1 MEQRIP
7 LRRITTALASCLT
20 ALLVACGSALPPI
33 PLQSPVLT
41 PTLPVPPTPF
51 QTVQAGSTQTPIV
64 LPTATL
70 GGPAP
75 QPTPGVAQPT
85 AAVGQPQPQ
94 PVEPTVQLPPSV
106 TPLPSPTIDLTAVFG
121 PQVTPNTKAT
131 SFAVILTITALAASP
146 TYPPTST
153 PRPRRRPIIIGAGAS
168 GQQNNLPATTE
179 PRKSGIKVQTVSP
192 QVSPG
197 GPAALSILT
206 APETVCSLQVA
217 RTLADGRVEIEPIAG
232 TARQSA
238 GRDGGVAWIWS
249 VDPDE
254 PLGHMLLVIDC
265 GAAGVQQLTL
275 SVVQ

>member
-1 MEQRIP
+1 M
-7 LRRITTALASCLT
+7 T
-20 ALLVACGSALPPI
+20 ALLVACGNALPPV
-33 PLQSPVLT
+33 PLQSPLST
-41 PTLPVPPTPF
+41 PTIPVPPTPVITA
-51 QTVQAGSTQTPIV
+51 QPGVPTQTPIV

-75 QPTPGVAQPT
+75 QPTAGVTQPT
-85 AAVGQPQPQ
+85 AAVQPQPPPQ
-94 PVEPTVQLPPSV
+94 VVEPTVQLPPSA

-131 SFAVILTITALAASP
+131 SFAVILTITALSASP

-153 PRPRRRPIIIGAGAS
+153 PRPRRQPIIIGAG
-168 GQQNNLPATTE
+168 GGTQDRLPATTE

-206 APETVCSLQVA
+206 APDTICSLQIA
-217 RTLADGRVEIEPIAG
+217 RALADGKVEFEPIAG

-238 GRDGGVAWIWS
+238 GRDGGVAWIWT
-249 VDPDE
+249 VDADE
-254 PLGHMLLVIDC
+254 PAGQLLLVIDC
-265 GAAGVQQLTL
+265 GTAGVQQLQL
-275 SVVQ
+275 NVIE